1 MRFNY
6 VEPKTMDEAISLL
19 SKYDGKAKIIAG
31 GTDVMVQTRNRT
43 LRLECVVDI
52 TKIPGLD
59 YIDYDEKRGLRLGAA
74 TTIRAIEK
82 SSVIKRVY
90 PALAQAAEHLGSMA
104 IRNVATVGG
113 NLCNAMPSADT
124 AQPLLAYSAKAKIVG
139 PRGERVVPLDE
150 FHTGVGKTVL
160 KPGEILVEFQ
170 VPTPP
175 PGTQGMYL
183 KYTRSAV
190 DLAVVG
196 VAVVMTLDSGVCK
209 DVRIVCG
216 AVAPTPMRARKAEEI
231 IRGKKLDQA
240 LIDKCAEAAS
250 GEAHPRAGS
259 IRGTPEDKKEVVG
272 IFVKE
277 ALEQMLSK

>member
-19 SKYDGKAKIIAG
+19 DKYDGKAKIIAG

-43 LRLECVVDI
+43 LRPECVVDI